1 MVAWRLEPLL
11 YRQHRMIHLTVLP
24 RENTRYDWNRSGA
37 CSPTAS
43 IWVRAQLDHRIRS
56 TCRMSY
62 DEVHEMFPD
71 TWSSGH
77 AACRCCPLSIP
88 RATSKSHAA
97 ARYFVYVKKFLKK
110 FFYGTALFWTA
121 TGNTESRRFQSDP
134 GQQFS
139 GWTMEYYCVS
149 SNVSLPQFQ
158 ARWIP
163 IS

>member
-1 MVAWRLEPLL
+1 
-11 YRQHRMIHLTVLP
+11 
-24 RENTRYDWNRSGA
+24 
-37 CSPTAS
+37 
-43 IWVRAQLDHRIRS
+43 
-56 TCRMSY
+56 MSY

-139 GWTMEYYCVS
+139 GWTMEYTVLVQMSPYHS
-149 SNVSLPQFQ
+149 FRRAGFQFHNSYSTCTVQ
-158 ARWIP
+158 KIP
-163 IS
+163 VVDLQIHVALDVQSC